1 MSRSLARLLAL
12 CLLVSSAPAGATPPD
27 EFGFAEIG
35 RWSDGGAGELDLD
48 GDIAWYARGGRL
60 ASADLSDPARPT
72 QLAML
77 ELGNGARDLAAQ
89 DGWVYAL
96 VDGAVVVV
104 DGRRPEH
111 PREVTRLPVFGSS
124 WLGRLELAGDVL
136 YCVNDDLAV
145 VDVSEPARPRLAGR
159 LGGLYGRDVA
169 AGGGRVFVAG
179 HYGLSV
185 LDASDPLAP
194 VLLEVLDGGGSYCE
208 ANTVQVLDD
217 LVLLGVRSN
226 FFTLGMLVD
235 GRPAGNL
242 WWGGW
247 GYPHAAAR
255 HGPDLYVADIM
266 LSRYAPADDMANW
279 LDDRFAPCGDV
290 EIAGDLMV
298 TTAGTDG
305 VQTWSLGSG
314 AEPLRLAAL
323 PAGRVAGHLFM
334 DGDRAYGACGYSG
347 LQVFDVSQPR
357 RPLALGSCDDE
368 PAVPRSERYR
378 AEFVSARGN
387 LALLGGVLG
396 LRLVD
401 VTDPAAPRLVRD
413 IRTRDDGSWLRP
425 LSAFTVDGGWLVG
438 YDSTVDEAGRSGLL
452 MVRPQA
458 PDGLDVTLTD
468 VARPDGWASYNCV
481 SDGRLLYVTT
491 VAGELRTWRVTA
503 DDALEPVGT
512 VATGLARVQALA
524 VADGFAYA
532 AAAREVVVIDVRDP
546 ARMRRRGT
554 TGLLPWSSN
563 DGITQLAACDR
574 RVFADFGFGLGLVD
588 ATDPDAPVGHE
599 GYDLGGYRTVVALAA
614 GDQEVYVG
622 IGGTGLRV
630 LRAHRAAAAP
640 ATDDPAA
647 PRSSVAV
654 APNPCNPH
662 ATVSFTLAADGPA
675 QVTVHDAR
683 GRRVRRLFCGTLGA
697 GPQALAWAGD
707 DDQGRAVASGAYL
720 VRVTADGRTRTAR
733 VAVVR

>member
-1 MSRSLARLLAL
+1 MSRIPARLLAL
-12 CLLVSSAPAGATPPD
+12 CLFLSSAPAGALPPD
-27 EFGFAEIG
+27 QYGFAEIG
-35 RWSDGGAGELDLD
+35 RWTDGGAGELDLD
-48 GDIAWYARGGRL
+48 GSIAWYIRGGRL

-72 QLAML
+72 SLAML
-77 ELGNGARDLAAQ
+77 ELGGIAGDMAAQ

-96 VDGAVVVV
+96 VEGSVVVV
-104 DGRRPEH
+104 DGRRPGH
-111 PREVTRLPVFGSS
+111 PREVARLPVFDSS
-124 WLGRLELAGDVL
+124 WWGRLELVGSVL
-136 YCVNDDLAV
+136 YCVNDDLVV
-145 VDVSEPARPRLAGR
+145 VDVAEPARPRLAGR
-159 LGGLYGRDVA
+159 LGGLHGRDVA

-194 VLLEVLDGGGSYCE
+194 ALLAVLDGGGGYCE

-226 FFTLGMLVD
+226 FFTIGGLVD
-235 GRPAGNL
+235 DRPAEHI
-242 WWGGW
+242 WRGGW

-255 HGPDLYVADIM
+255 HGLDLYVADIM
-266 LSRYAPADDMANW
+266 LSRYTPADDLPNW
-279 LDDRFAPCGDV
+279 LDERFEPCGDI

-305 VQTWSLGSG
+305 LLTWGLGSG
-314 AEPLRLAAL
+314 SEPRRLAAL
-323 PAGRVAGHLFM
+323 PAGRAAGHLFI

-368 PAVPRSERYR
+368 PAVPRSVRYR
-378 AEFVSARGN
+378 AEFVSARGG

-413 IRTRDDGSWLRP
+413 IRTLDDGSWLRP
-425 LSAFTVDGGWLVG
+425 LSAFAVDGGWLVG
-438 YDSTVDEAGRSGLL
+438 YDNTTSESGGSGLL
-452 MVRPQA
+452 MVRPRG
-458 PDGLDVTLTD
+458 PDGLDVTMAD
-468 VARPDGWASYNCV
+468 VARPDAWASYNCV

-491 VAGELRTWRVTA
+491 LAGELRTWRVTA
-503 DDALEPVGT
+503 GDVLEPVGA
-512 VATGLARVQALA
+512 VATGLPRVQALA
-524 VADGFAYA
+524 VADGFVYA
-532 AAAREVVVIDVRDP
+532 AAALEVVVIDARDP
-546 ARMRRRGT
+546 ARMQRRGT
-554 TGLLPWSSN
+554 TGPLSWWSTN
-563 DGITQLAACDR
+563 GITRLAACDR
-574 RVFADFGFGLGLVD
+574 RVFTDFGFGLGLVD

-622 IGGTGLRV
+622 VGGSGLRV
-630 LRAHRAAAAP
+630 MRAHRAATTP
-640 ATDDPAA
+640 ATDDSA
-647 PRSSVAV
+647 PSHGSVAV
-654 APNPCNPH
+654 APNPCNPRT
-662 ATVSFTLAADGPA
+662 TVSFTLAADGPA
-675 QVTVHDAR
+675 QVAVHDAR

-720 VRVTADGRTRTAR
+720 VRVTTDGRTRTAR